1 MELFK
6 LIGSIAVDTSSA
18 NEAIDETT
26 KKAGDSGGK
35 MSKVLTGIGNAGKK
49 VGSMVAGTVKVA
61 GGAAIAVGGAAVAAA
76 NSTREY
82 RVEMGKLTTAFQTSG
97 HSADSARKLFLT
109 LNNSWRFRTCS

>member
-49 VGSMVAGTVKVA
+49 LEVWLPVLLRWQVV
-61 GGAAIAVGGAAVAAA
+61 
-76 NSTREY
+76 RQ
-82 RVEMGKLTTAFQTSG
+82 L
-97 HSADSARKLFLT
+97 L
-109 LNNSWRFRTCS
+109 

>member
-1 MELFK
+1 MTDREIQRKGGEVKWNFLR

-49 VGSMVAGTVKVA
+49 
-61 GGAAIAVGGAAVAAA
+61 
-76 NSTREY
+76 
-82 RVEMGKLTTAFQTSG
+82 
-97 HSADSARKLFLT
+97 
-109 LNNSWRFRTCS
+109 SWKYGCRYC